1 LLVAIPESLALRSFS
16 ESADAERE
24 MRSPDGARAWRPRAG
39 SDSEPVHLARPT
51 VTGIMSMPTL
61 EQRAAET
68 VAEPAPARPRGRLLD
83 PWVIA
88 VFAAVVSGAWACR
101 PSLWFD
107 EGATI
112 SASASRT
119 LPELWKL
126 LGHIDAV
133 HGLYYLLMHG
143 WFAIVPPTE
152 FWSRAPSALAI
163 GAAAAGVTVFTRQFV
178 PGRATA
184 VCAGTIF
191 AILPRTTWAGMEA
204 RPYAFAVAA
213 AIWLTVLL
221 VAAVR
226 RGRPRLRLFYAL
238 ALMLSILLS
247 LNLILLVLIYAA
259 MLPFLAP
266 KSSRKSAVVWWAVSS
281 AVAIGLMTPF
291 IVFAHGQVGQVNWIY
306 PVSWHYAFDIILRQY
321 FDHSV
326 PFAILTAVLVVAA
339 VVARLRGVRPPAGD
353 MRSLLIICA
362 AWIVIPTAVIVIYSA
377 IVEPMYYPRYL
388 ILTTPA
394 AAVVMAVC
402 IVTIA
407 RKPRPIAAVVL
418 LFAVAALPNYLFT
431 QRWPYA
437 KEGWDYSQVADLISS
452 HAAPGDCLMVDNT
465 VPWKPGPIRALL
477 AARPA
482 AFRSLIDVEHGAYGP
497 KAGWLWD
504 GHVAVWLTTAKI
516 NKCSTIWT
524 ITDKDKSLPD
534 HQTGR
539 SLPTGSAFGRA
550 PAYRFPGYLG
560 FRIVERWQFHY
571 SQVVKSTR

>member
-1 LLVAIPESLALRSFS
+1 MAISTVEQRVAEVADERPPAHPRSRLLV
-16 ESADAERE
+16 
-24 MRSPDGARAWRPRAG
+24 
-39 SDSEPVHLARPT
+39 
-51 VTGIMSMPTL
+51 
-61 EQRAAET
+61 
-68 VAEPAPARPRGRLLD
+68 
-83 PWVIA
+83 PWAIA
-88 VFAAVVSGAWACR
+88 VFAALISGAWACR

-143 WFAIVPPTE
+143 WFTIFPPTE
-152 FWSRAPSALAI
+152 FWSRVPSALAI
-163 GAAAAGVTVFTRQFV
+163 GAAAAGVTVFTKQFV

-184 VCAGTIF
+184 VCAGAVF
-191 AILPRTTWAGMEA
+191 AILPRITWAGMEA
-204 RPYAFAVAA
+204 RSYAFAAA
-213 AIWLTVLL
+213 AAVWLTVLL
-221 VAAVR
+221 IAAVR
-226 RGRPRLRLFYAL
+226 RNRPRLWLFYAL

-247 LNLILLVLIYAA
+247 LNLILLVLVHAA
-259 MLPFLAP
+259 MLPLLARA
-266 KSSRKSAVVWWAVSS
+266 KSPVIWWAVSS

-326 PFAILTAVLVVAA
+326 PFAVLTAVLIVAA
-339 VVARLRGVRPPAGD
+339 VIARLKGLRAPAGD
-353 MRSLLIICA
+353 ARSLLIMCA
-362 AWIVIPTAVIVIYSA
+362 AWIVIPTGLVVLYSA
-377 IVEPMYYPRYL
+377 VVEPIYFPRYL

-394 AAVVMAVC
+394 AAVVMALC

-407 RKPRPIAAVVL
+407 RKPWPIAAVVL

-437 KEGWDYSQVADLISS
+437 KEGWDYSQVADLTSS
-452 HAAPGDCLMVDNT
+452 HAASGDCLMVDNT

-477 AARPA
+477 ATRPA
-482 AFRSLIDVEHGAYGP
+482 AFRSLIDVGRGAYGP
-497 KAGWLWD
+497 KVGWLWD
-504 GHVAVWLTTAKI
+504 GHVAVWLVTAKI

-524 ITDKDKSLPD
+524 ITGNDKSLPD
-534 HQTGR
+534 HQTGH
-539 SLPTGSAFGRA
+539 SLPPGPAFGRA

>member
-1 LLVAIPESLALRSFS
+1 
-16 ESADAERE
+16 
-24 MRSPDGARAWRPRAG
+24 
-39 SDSEPVHLARPT
+39 
-51 VTGIMSMPTL
+51 MSMPTV
-61 EQRAAET
+61 EQRAPD
-68 VAEPAPARPRGRLLD
+68 VVDQPAPARQPGRLLD
-83 PWVIA
+83 PWLIALLATVISA
-88 VFAAVVSGAWACR
+88 AWACR

-143 WFAIVPPTE
+143 WFAIFPPTE
-152 FWSRAPSALAI
+152 FWSRVPSALAV
-163 GAAAAGVTVFTRQFV
+163 GAATAGVTVFTRQFV

-184 VCAGTIF
+184 LCAGAVF

-204 RPYAFAVAA
+204 RSDAFAAAA

-221 VAAVR
+221 VVAAR
-226 RGRPRLRLFYAL
+226 RNRPRLWLVYAL
-238 ALMLSILLS
+238 GLMLSILLN
-247 LNLILLVLIYAA
+247 LNLVLLVLVYAA
-259 MLPFLAP
+259 MLPLLTP
-266 KSSRKSAVVWWAVSS
+266 RKSRKSPVIWWAASS
-281 AVAIGLMTPF
+281 AVAIGAMTPF
-291 IVFAHGQVGQVNWIY
+291 IVFAHGQVWQVNWIY

-326 PFAILTAVLVVAA
+326 AFAILTGVLIVAA
-339 VVARLRGVRPPAGD
+339 IVARLMGARAPAGD
-353 MRSLLIICA
+353 MRGLLVICA
-362 AWIVIPTAVIVIYSA
+362 TWIVLPTALVVVYSA
-377 IVEPMYYPRYL
+377 ISEPIYFPRYL
-388 ILTTPA
+388 IFTAPA
-394 AAVVMAVC
+394 MAVIMAVC
-402 IVTIA
+402 IVTVA
-407 RKPRPIAAVVL
+407 RKPWPIAGVVL
-418 LFAVAALPNYLFT
+418 LFAVAAVPNYLFT

-477 AARPA
+477 ATRPA
-482 AFRSLIDVEHGAYGP
+482 AFRSLIDIERGVYGP
-497 KAGWLWD
+497 KVGSLWD

-516 NKCSTIWT
+516 NKCSTVWT
-524 ITDKDKSLPD
+524 ITGRDKSLPD
-534 HQTGR
+534 HQIGR
-539 SLPTGSAFGRA
+539 SLPPGVLGRA
-550 PAYRFPGYLG
+550 PAYRFPSYLG

>member
-1 LLVAIPESLALRSFS
+1 MST
-16 ESADAERE
+16 SA
-24 MRSPDGARAWRPRAG
+24 
-39 SDSEPVHLARPT
+39 
-51 VTGIMSMPTL
+51 L
-61 EQRAAET
+61 EQRASAA
-68 VAEPAPARPRGRLLD
+68 VAAPAPTPTRPRGRLLD
-83 PWVIA
+83 PWAIA
-88 VFAAVVSGAWACR
+88 GFAAVVSGAWASR

-143 WFAIVPPTE
+143 WFTIFPPTE
-152 FWSRAPSALAI
+152 FWSRVPSALAI

-184 VCAGTIF
+184 VCAGVVF
-191 AILPRTTWAGMEA
+191 AILPRITWAGVEA
-204 RPYAFAVAA
+204 RSYAFAAGAA
-213 AIWLTVLL
+213 VWLTVLL

-226 RGRPRLRLFYAL
+226 RNRPRLWLFYAL

-247 LNLILLVLIYAA
+247 LNLILLVVVYAA
-259 MLPFLAP
+259 MLPLLAP
-266 KSSRKSAVVWWAVSS
+266 KKSRKSPLIRWAVSS
-281 AVAIGLMTPF
+281 VIAIGLMTPF

-326 PFAILTAVLVVAA
+326 PFAVLTAVLIVAA
-339 VVARLRGVRPPAGD
+339 VVARLKGARGPAGD
-353 MRSLLIICA
+353 LRSLLIICA
-362 AWIVIPTAVIVIYSA
+362 AWIVLPTALLVIYSA
-377 IVEPMYYPRYL
+377 VSEPVYFPRYL

-394 AAVVMAVC
+394 MAAVMAVC

-407 RKPRPIAAVVL
+407 RKPWPTAGVVL
-418 LFAVAALPNYLFT
+418 LFAVAAVPDYLFV

-437 KEGWDYSQVADLISS
+437 KEGWDYSQVADLIGS

-465 VPWKPGPIRALL
+465 VPWRPGPIRAVL
-477 AARPA
+477 ATRPA
-482 AFRSLIDVEHGAYGP
+482 AFRSLIDVERGAYGP
-497 KAGWLWD
+497 RVGWLWD

-516 NKCSTIWT
+516 NKCTTIWT
-524 ITDKDKSLPD
+524 ITAHDKSLPD
-534 HQTGR
+534 HQTGQ
-539 SLPTGSAFGRA
+539 SLPPGTAFGRA